1 MARLRAIEELD
12 CRRRLFQDSLVQ
24 FRLSRRRIIAAGKAA
39 VVIYLIATPSLHPC
53 RTSKTLARKQSK
65 PALYGLYSIDRY
77 TRDGRE
83 LALNGSHRWTQ
94 PPRSACRRITSSSGK
109 ARRRPAEIALY
120 RLPEL
125 TVSVGWPG
133 WRTLD
138 NALVRLRAPET
149 DLDPPKLVGLPALGS
164 NCVRKSLDGSQQA
177 ASSLRP
183 PTWTCSPSRRG
194 AA

>member
-12 CRRRLFQDSLVQ
+12 CRRRLFRDSLVQ

-83 LALNGSHRWTQ
+83 LALNGSHRWTSAAMNGVSTEYQ
-94 PPRSACRRITSSSGK
+94 IFGESSTAPGGDLRST
-109 ARRRPAEIALY
+109 
-120 RLPEL
+120 
-125 TVSVGWPG
+125 
-133 WRTLD
+133 
-138 NALVRLRAPET
+138 
-149 DLDPPKLVGLPALGS
+149 GLMS
-164 NCVRKSLDGSQQA
+164 
-177 ASSLRP
+177 
-183 PTWTCSPSRRG
+183 
-194 AA
+194 